1 MQWPCALTPAA
12 KGKSRGAAPWSPQG
26 VAKEGHEREARQE
39 RVMGTRSNR
48 YYEEDSSKVW
58 KDHKR
63 HLPPILRSI
72 LETQDPSSKGGGNLQ
87 P

>member
-1 MQWPCALTPAA
+1 
-12 KGKSRGAAPWSPQG
+12 
-26 VAKEGHEREARQE
+26 
-39 RVMGTRSNR
+39 MGTRSNR

-72 LETQDPSSKGGGNLQ
+72 LETQDPSSKEISNPSRNELWGQAVTDDRHRTRRYEAGTQ
-87 P
+87 VDEAE